1 MTYWRHDEILRRQY
15 IKLPCSPSTLSEC
28 FNELFALAKNIVTKQ
43 IANMR
48 DARREN

>member
-1 MTYWRHDEILRRQY
+1 MCIFLFEVHLEVEKEYKHLR
-15 IKLPCSPSTLSEC
+15 INPEC

-48 DARREN
+48 DKRREN